1 MRPVISGPNA
11 VIVGGTTSEGVVG
24 TSYRANIAPQAP
36 FFRLGLVGVT
46 VPGLT
51 IGGEIGQQ
59 LGYLN
64 AAGVGTLNFVILI
77 FVGWAYAHKAQA
89 RALFARVLRRRP

>member
-1 MRPVISGPNA
+1 M
-11 VIVGGTTSEGVVG
+11 
-24 TSYRANIAPQAP
+24 
-36 FFRLGLVGVT
+36 
-46 VPGLT
+46 PGLT

-77 FVGWAYAHKAQA
+77 FVGWAYAHKEQA
-89 RALFARVLRRRP
+89 RALFARVLRRGRPAG